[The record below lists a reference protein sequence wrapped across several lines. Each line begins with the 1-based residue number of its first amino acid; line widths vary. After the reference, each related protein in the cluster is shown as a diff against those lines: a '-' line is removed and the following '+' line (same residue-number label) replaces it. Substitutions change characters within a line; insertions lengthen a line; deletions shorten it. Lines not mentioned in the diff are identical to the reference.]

1 MLGTS
6 GRERAGVRQ
15 WLGLAAL
22 LLPTMLMTADLG
34 VLWLATPYLTA
45 DLRPSGTELLWITDV
60 YGFMTAGFLLVMGT
74 LGDRVGRR
82 RLLMVG
88 AVLFLVAS
96 LAAAYAPNAAV
107 LIAARAVLGIAGAAV
122 LPSTLGLISHLFADA
137 RQRATATAMWVTALS
152 VGLGVGP
159 LVGGLLLVHFWWGS
173 VFLIGVPVMV
183 LALVSAPLLLPEY
196 RDPSAGRLDK
206 LSVALFLLGVLPLV
220 YAVKQVAV
228 HGFGPQVAVTALL
241 GVAFT
246 VAFVR
251 RQRRLADPLLDL
263 RLFGRRT
270 FAAALI
276 VLLVGMLA
284 LNGVGFLIPQ
294 FLQLVGGLSPVAASL
309 WLLPGA
315 AGLIAGS
322 QLTPL
327 LARRFAPAYVL
338 AGGLLVMVVGFLAI
352 VGASATPAGI
362 AFAVVG
368 NALTLFGVA
377 PISVLCTGMAVA
389 SAPEEKAGAAAASG
403 QTAYDLGLALGIA
416 VTGTIATAV
425 YRSTLAGSLPAG
437 LPAGVR
443 DTAIESLGGA
453 LATSSSEVVA
463 IGRAAFTS
471 GLHTAAIVSAVL
483 AVGLAVLVTTLLKS
497 PSKPRTSAV
506 AGASNTGEQMP
517 RVVPGIRTDAVLV
530 GPKIDN
536 LVESSVLSKESS
548 DPGGV
553 PAS

>member
-1 MLGTS
+1 
-6 GRERAGVRQ
+6 
-15 WLGLAAL
+15 LAVL

-45 DLRPSGTELLWITDV
+45 DLHPSSTELLWITDV

-88 AVLFLVAS
+88 AVLFLIAS
-96 LAAAYAPNAAV
+96 LAAAYAPSAVV

-122 LPSTLGLISHLFADA
+122 LPSTLGLISHLFTDP

-159 LVGGLLLVHFWWGS
+159 LIGGLLLVHFWWGS

-183 LALVSAPLLLPEY
+183 LALVTAPVLLPEF
-196 RDPSAGRLDK
+196 RDSAAGRLDK
-206 LSVALFLLGVLPLV
+206 PSVALFLLGVLPLV

-228 HGFGPQVAVTALL
+228 YGFGMEATVAAVL

-251 RQRRLADPLLDL
+251 RQRQLADPLLDL
-263 RLFGRRT
+263 RLFGRRK

-322 QLTPL
+322 QLTPA
-327 LARRFAPAYVL
+327 LARRFGPAYVL
-338 AGGLLVMVVGFLAI
+338 AGGLILMIVGFLAI
-352 VGASATPAGI
+352 GGASSTPVGI
-362 AFAVVG
+362 ALAVIG

-377 PISVLCTGMAVA
+377 PISVLCTDMAVA
-389 SAPEEKAGAAAASG
+389 SAPAEKAGAAGASS

-425 YRSTLAGSLPAG
+425 YRSTMTDSLPAG

-443 DTAIESLGGA
+443 EAAIDSLGGA
-453 LATSSSEVVA
+453 SAFAQLVDL
-463 IGRAAFTS
+463 GRAAFTD
-471 GLHTAAIVSAVL
+471 GLHVAAIVSTVL
-483 AVGLAVLVTTLLKS
+483 AAALTVLVLALLK
-497 PSKPRTSAV
+497 PART
-506 AGASNTGEQMP
+506 
-517 RVVPGIRTDAVLV
+517 
-530 GPKIDN
+530 
-536 LVESSVLSKESS
+536 
-548 DPGGV
+548 
-553 PAS
+553 